1 MLDVNDSFV
10 PVGDVFSG
18 ELSLI
23 LNGTPVN
30 VVPSATTLT
39 GTSGTANCSM
49 SMQGT
54 LKIATCYLNAYQE
67 TGSAQSFTFP
77 TAFSAA
83 PNLLASC
90 GTYNPP
96 ATASVLTLPANASM
110 TAETCNVTAIGQ

>member
-1 MLDVNDSFV
+1 
-10 PVGDVFSG
+10 
-18 ELSLI
+18 
-23 LNGTPVN
+23 
-30 VVPSATTLT
+30 
-39 GTSGTANCSM
+39 M